1 MTLRFLLIAVL
12 SLLGVTASAHAKE
25 GDAYRERLDRFGG
38 MSGGRPAALPAMS
51 EKQKRAAFVPFAR
64 AASDCIAREVG
75 DDYRFVDAVFAR
87 QVPNLIPDAISRCGS
102 QLVAMGVAHERLYGP
117 GTGRAFLLGPY
128 VEGLNEAVA
137 KRLEGRVAT
146 LYRLAGGEGEGEGE
160 GAGRPAGPLAFLV
173 LASREDIDAAIPVG
187 RAFRPDFPR
196 VFVARASNGRYAVV
210 LGPVAA
216 GEAAAVN
223 AALKRGGKIPMDSFV
238 SDGSK
243 LSASIWDA
251 SLDAG
256 TSVAATPPA
265 AGAAPDTDAKR
276 GDKIASGSG
285 FFVSGDGLMLTNA
298 HVAGDC
304 RSLTVRPYGP
314 AQLVQKDGANDLA
327 VIRVVGATPKAVAAF
342 REEPVRLGSSVM
354 MLGYPLSNYL
364 NSALNVTAGM
374 VSSLSGIDGDT
385 RYLQFTAPTQPG
397 NSGGPLLDN
406 TGRVVGVATA
416 KLSDLSVIKVAGTV
430 PQNVNFAL
438 GNGAALAFLRAAG
451 VPVNVRGEASEMKAE
466 DIAETGA
473 KFTAQII
480 CER

>member
-1 MTLRFLLIAVL
+1 MKLCLLLIAVL
-12 SLLGVTASAHAKE
+12 SLPGVVAAAHAKE

-38 MSGGRPAALPAMS
+38 VSGSRPGALPAMS

-102 QLVAMGVAHERLYGP
+102 QIVAMGVAHERLYGP
-117 GTGRAFLLGPY
+117 GSGRAFLLGPY

-146 LYRLAGGEGEGEGE
+146 LYRLAGGEGAE
-160 GAGRPAGPLAFLV
+160 RPAGPIAFLV
-173 LASREDIDAAIPVG
+173 LASREDLDAAIPVG

-196 VFVARASNGRYAVV
+196 VFVARATNGRYAIV
-210 LGPVAA
+210 LGPIAA

-223 AALKRGGKIPMDSFV
+223 ATLKRGGKIPMDAFV

-243 LSASIWDA
+243 LSASVWDA
-251 SLDAG
+251 SLDPG
-256 TSVAATPPA
+256 TAVAAAPPA
-265 AGAAPDTDAKR
+265 AALPSPRADAKR
-276 GDKIASGSG
+276 AENIASGSG

-304 RSLTVRPYGP
+304 RSITVRPYGP

-327 VIRVVGATPKAVAAF
+327 VIRVSGATPKAVASF

-354 MLGYPLSNYL
+354 MLGYPLSDYL

-416 KLSDLSVIKVAGTV
+416 KLSDLNVIKVAGTV

-438 GNGAALAFLRAAG
+438 GNGAALTFLRAAG
-451 VPVNVRGEASEMKAE
+451 VPVSVRGEASEMKAE

-473 KFTAQII
+473 TFTAQII
-480 CER
+480 CEK